1 MQKLYLSEQEIIDLT
16 GYTVASYQIKSF
28 QQLGIPVLRRPNGSV
43 LVMRMHC
50 HYPVSWLNSPAADRL
65 PLPVPQ
71 RKSVRLA
78 EEARAQAAE
87 AAAGNSRGR
96 RRST

>member
-1 MQKLYLSEQEIIDLT
+1 LSEQEIIDLT

-28 QQLGIPVLRRPNGSV
+28 QKLGIPVLRRPNGSV

-50 HYPVSWLNSPAADRL
+50 HYPVPWIYSPAPDGVKA
-65 PLPVPQ
+65 PAPQ

-78 EEARAQAAE
+78 EEA
-87 AAAGNSRGR
+87 AAARATEVAASAGGR
-96 RRST
+96 RSKR